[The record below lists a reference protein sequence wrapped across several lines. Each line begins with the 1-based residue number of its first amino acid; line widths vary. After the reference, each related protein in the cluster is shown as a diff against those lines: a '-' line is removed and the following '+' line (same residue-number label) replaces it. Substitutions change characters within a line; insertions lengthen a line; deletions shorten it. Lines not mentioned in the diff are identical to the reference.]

1 MKKIIIPISALFVA
15 GFSHAQTLNLSTNE
29 NYVYTKTYLTD
40 PTGSTPKS
48 VESVQYLDG
57 LGRPKQAVNIKAS
70 PLGRDVVMH
79 FVYDQYGRQAMD
91 YLPVPQSGTANGA
104 IVTSPLTNATQADIY
119 GSEIIFS
126 KKEFEASPL
135 DRVLEQRQVGTAWS
149 SKPVKFD
156 YEANE
161 NGEVKKYVAT
171 FDYASFSSEITL
183 SPTPYGA
190 GQLYKNTVTDE
201 DGNKTIEFK
210 NGQGQV
216 ILVRKML
223 DATTE
228 ADTYYVYNDYNQLA
242 YVIPP
247 LAVAANA
254 VDTTTLN
261 NLCYQ
266 YKYDSRNRLVEK
278 KLPGKG
284 WEFMV
289 YDKQDRLV
297 GSQDSNLAEKGQW
310 LFTKYDRF
318 GRVAFTGISTGGDRL
333 TEQADADLKGS
344 NNMNRI
350 ESSGFMHE
358 GMEVFYSGR
367 AYPSDYKYVKILS
380 INYYDTYASYSFNPA
395 FPSTVFGVAVISD
408 NSTGN
413 SVSTKSLPVMT
424 LIKNIEDDNW
434 TKNYTWYDS
443 RGRALATHSV
453 NHLGGY
459 TKTESELD
467 FSGTPQKIVTRHKR
481 LNTDTERVITENF
494 TYDNQN
500 RLLTHTHQV
509 DGNAVEYLAQ
519 NKYNELSQ
527 LESKK
532 VGGVSAGSPL
542 QTVDYTYNIRGWMTK
557 INNPND
563 LSGGDLFGYEIKYNN
578 PENTG
583 LTTGRF
589 NGNIAEIDWKT
600 SVVNNLKR
608 YTYSYDGLNRLK
620 DAVYTDPEQ
629 TNPYSNNYNEHL
641 TYDLNG
647 NIKTLKRF
655 GLLGLGAPTAL
666 MVDDL
671 DYQYT
676 GNRLNQIIENA
687 LNDTGYEGGNNTIPY
702 DSNGNMVSMWDKGI
716 QAINYNHLNL
726 PNMMS
731 IMQPYSN
738 LGSYNLN
745 YLYRADG
752 TKLRK
757 SFSSIPQRGGSTTI
771 KITDY
776 LDGFHYNQTDMLS
789 PPCFG
794 CPIVLAYEKDAYAT
808 KDTVFPGPLDPKPVS
823 PAFLL
828 DFVVTAEG
836 FYSYAENRYIYQY
849 RDHLGNARVSFAK
862 KIDGS
867 VEITDTNDY
876 YPFGL
881 NHIGTEYKGY
891 LGSYYNY
898 KYNGKEIQETGMF
911 DYGARFYMPDIGRW
925 GVVDPLA
932 ETSRRWSPYTYAYN
946 NPIRFIDPDGMQ
958 NQDIIVGKDYQ
969 EKFTNSLESVFGD
982 KAKSFSYD
990 EKGKLAFNGNE
1001 KDFNK
1006 DQKEVFDQLNNLMKS
1021 PDVTNVIYESSYTV
1035 NAKDGTSHTIDTT
1048 KHGGEGTLSKK
1059 ENPNFTENYIVIDP
1073 AGKDIIPTNIVTD
1086 AYYTTK
1092 GSRESESGNPNYSST
1107 FFKTNTSDKTWH
1119 GLGHVINAGKSQDKV
1134 IDFNNKTRALM
1145 TPPLP
1150 KRYPDFNHNKLIK

>member
-15 GFSHAQTLNLSTNE
+15 GLFHAQSLTLSTNE

-57 LGRPKQAVNIKAS
+57 LGRPKQAVSIKAS
-70 PLGRDVVMH
+70 PLGRDVVTH
-79 FVYDQYGRQAMD
+79 FVYDQYGRQAQE
-91 YLPVPQSGTANGA
+91 YLPVPQGGTGNGA
-104 IVTSPLTNATQADIY
+104 IVTSPLTNATQPDIY

-126 KKEFEASPL
+126 KKEFESSPL
-135 DRVLEQRQVGTAWS
+135 DRVLEQKQVGTAWS
-149 SKPVKFD
+149 SKPVKFG

-171 FDYASFSSEITL
+171 FDYLSFSSEITL

-216 ILVRKML
+216 LLVRKML
-223 DATTE
+223 DDTNS

-254 VDTTTLN
+254 VDPVTLS

-333 TEQADADLKGS
+333 TEQADTDLKGS
-344 NNMNRI
+344 NNMSRI

-367 AYPSDYKYVKILS
+367 AYPSDSKYVKILS
-380 INYYDTYASYSFNPA
+380 INYYDTYATYSFNPA

-413 SVSTKSLPVMT
+413 SVSTKSLPVMVFV
-424 LIKNIEDDNW
+424 KNIEDDNW

-443 RGRALATHSV
+443 RGKAVATHSI

-459 TKTESELD
+459 TKTESLLD
-467 FSGTPQKIVTRHKR
+467 FSGTPQLLVTRHKR
-481 LNTDTERVITENF
+481 MNTDAERVITENF
-494 TYDNQN
+494 TYDHQN

-509 DGNAVEYLAQ
+509 DGNDVEYLAQ

-532 VGGVSAGSPL
+532 VGGISANSPL
-542 QTVDYTYNIRGWMTK
+542 QQMDYKYNIRGWMTQ
-557 INNPND
+557 INDPAT
-563 LSGGDLFGYEIKYNN
+563 LGGDFFGYEVKYNN
-578 PENTG
+578 PVYSG
-583 LTTGRF
+583 IASGRF

-655 GLLGLGAPTAL
+655 AFPGAGVPTAL

-671 DYQYT
+671 DYHYT

-702 DSNGNMVSMWDKGI
+702 DSNGNMVSMLDKGI
-716 QAINYNHLNL
+716 QGITYNHLNL
-726 PNMMS
+726 PSTMS
-731 IMQPYSN
+731 IYQSN
-738 LGSYNLN
+738 NLVTGVYNLD

-757 SFSSIPQRGGSTTI
+757 KYATVPGRGGSSTV

-776 LDGFHYNQTDMLS
+776 LDGFHYNQTELVA
-789 PPCFG
+789 PCLW
-794 CPIVLAYEKDAYAT
+794 CRTEVAYEKEAYVM
-808 KDTVFPGPLDPKPVS
+808 KDIILPDPLDPKPTI
-823 PAFLL
+823 PRFLL
-828 DFVVTAEG
+828 DFVVTSEG

-898 KYNGKEIQETGMF
+898 KYQGQELQETGF
-911 DYGARFYMPDIGRW
+911 YSFKWRNYMPDVGRFFNI
-925 GVVDPLA
+925 DPLA
-932 ETSRRWSPYTYAYN
+932 EKFTYNSPYGFAENRVIDGRELEGLEWVSSRNLETKTVNWHLTYKPVN
-946 NPIRFIDPDGMQ
+946 NTVGALSKEQMSALTRDREAQTAASYG
-958 NQDIIVGKDYQ
+958 GKD
-969 EKFTNSLESVFGD
+969 S
-982 KAKSFSYD
+982 
-990 EKGKLAFNGNE
+990 NGNQVSLTFSQSE
-1001 KDFNK
+1001 KATISWEYNMGYDLKGVEGADKLSENGRA
-1006 DQKEVFDQLNNLMKS
+1006 QVFTTTDGLTDKIGDTQNNRS
-1021 PDVTNVIYESSYTV
+1021 QINVALTSGIEWTS
-1035 NAKDGTSHTIDTT
+1035 DGYID
-1048 KHGGEGTLSKK
+1048 LSK
-1059 ENPNFTENYIVIDP
+1059 
-1073 AGKDIIPTNIVTD
+1073 
-1086 AYYTTK
+1086 
-1092 GSRESESGNPNYSST
+1092 S
-1107 FFKTNTSDKTWH
+1107 NTSKVAQTGAHETGHELGLKHTDKET
-1119 GLGHVINAGKSQDKV
+1119 LKNPQSLL
-1134 IDFNNKTRALM
+1134 RE
-1145 TPPLP
+1145 TPTGTQISPAQRTQITDLIEQQQ
-1150 KRYPDFNHNKLIK
+1150 KKLE